1 MSYGKLAK
9 GMTEEEARRRIQ
21 RVMPASIEKKE
32 FQAYTENVFIGSN
45 NYPNVNSG
53 VLSPS
58 HAGNPE
64 MLDNP
69 KKWYEEKLDIEKI
82 ASLRTSLINSRSKK
96 QSMEQKEIAMAK
108 KPVNVEIQ
116 LDKKPSGKGIA
127 GRVKP
132 VSNSADMKDLILG
145 ENPSV
150 NRQIEKAY
158 YDTDLKAETA
168 VNNLVQKDLD
178 VYKIQNA
185 FSSGL
190 LGNEDNRK
198 IVPTRWTITAVDDQV
213 SKQLHNNV
221 RQYQELGETR
231 YFNESYLGNEF
242 HIFLIPGR
250 WEYELLELKRPNSTW
265 NASKRTFI
273 AQNYEGFNGRTSY
286 ADECAGAYYA
296 AKLGVLEYL
305 NSIKRQGKVLILRDV
320 KPSYWAPL
328 GVWIIRETVRN
339 SFNKHQLLE
348 DENMTGKIADEFR
361 FQYTNILDKSKILG
375 SKQSSLKRF

>member
-9 GMTEEEARRRIQ
+9 GMTEEEARKRIQ

-32 FQAYTENVFIGSN
+32 FQAYTQNVFIGSN

-198 IVPTRWTITAVDDQV
+198 VVPTRWSITAVDDQV

-273 AQNYEGFNGRTSY
+273 AQNYEGFKGRTDY
-286 ADECAGAYYA
+286 ASECAGAYYA

-305 NSIKRQGKVLILRDV
+305 NSIRRQSKVLILRDV
-320 KPSYWAPL
+320 KPDYWAPL

-339 SFNKHQLLE
+339 SFNQHQLLE
-348 DENMTGKIADEFR
+348 DKTVTDMIGREFR
-361 FQYTNILDKSKILG
+361 LQYSNILNKSRMLG
-375 SKQSSLKRF
+375 GRQSSLNRF

>member
-190 LGNEDNRK
+190 LGNKDNRK